1 MGRNRVAQ
9 QLLLL
14 IMAKLLV
21 LDFGSKFTNDVAEM
35 LEKINISFELHKH
48 DYDFSNVREDVK
60 GIIIT
65 GSHDSVYDNGRRCQD
80 EYLKAGI
87 PVLGICYGHQLSN
100 DIFNGEVIKSPTPE
114 MDKQVEL
121 TIDVDNPIF
130 KGFKNKHMVAMF
142 HNDEVSKLGEGFVSL
157 AHTDNC
163 KYAAAY
169 NEKYK
174 IYTLQFHPEC
184 DEYNDYR
191 QEYFANFANIC
202 GI

>member
-1 MGRNRVAQ
+1 MKK
-9 QLLLL
+9 
-14 IMAKLLV
+14 ILV
-21 LDFGSKFTNDVAEM
+21 LDFGSRLTKEVTEV
-35 LEKINISFELHKH
+35 LEQLNINFELHKH
-48 DYDFSNVREDVK
+48 DYDFSNVNDEIK

-65 GSHDSVYDNGRRCQD
+65 GSLDSVYDNGRRCQD
-80 EYLKAGI
+80 EYVKSNI

-100 DIFNGEVIKSPTPE
+100 DILGGTVIKSPTPE

-130 KGFKNKHMVAMF
+130 KGLNKKHMVAMF
-142 HNDEVSKLGEGFVSL
+142 HNDEVDKLGDGFVCL

-169 NEKYK
+169 NEKYNV
-174 IYTLQFHPEC
+174 YTLQFHPESY
-184 DEYNDYR
+184 DYNDYR
-191 QEYFANFANIC
+191 LEYFSNFASIC